1 MADFFREIDKKVMQ
15 VICTDFSNGNEI
27 PVKKKTAPTKSTSN
41 NYSQKNVN
49 PRLEALLKNKLIRNM
64 RSIKSAAKK

>member
-27 PVKKKTAPTKSTSN
+27 LVKKKNAPTKTN
-41 NYSQKNVN
+41 
-49 PRLEALLKNKLIRNM
+49 
-64 RSIKSAAKK
+64 IK

>member
-27 PVKKKTAPTKSTSN
+27 PVKKKTVPTKPTSN

-49 PRLEALLKNKLIRNM
+49 SRLEALLKNKLICNM

>member
-27 PVKKKTAPTKSTSN
+27 PVKKKNRTDQTN
-41 NYSQKNVN
+41 
-49 PRLEALLKNKLIRNM
+49 
-64 RSIKSAAKK
+64 IK